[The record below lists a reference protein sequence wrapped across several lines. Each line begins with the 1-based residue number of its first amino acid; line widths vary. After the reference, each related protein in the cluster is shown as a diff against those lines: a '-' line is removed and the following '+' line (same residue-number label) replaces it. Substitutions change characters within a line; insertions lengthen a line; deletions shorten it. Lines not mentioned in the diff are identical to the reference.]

1 MTVNET
7 VSLLERELKQTG
19 EDLDKFIEVAVQRGE
34 ELTDYKLFLKEMNLQ
49 LEFAR
54 FKAEYKDID
63 EVDKTAYLLG
73 IEKTVPKKK
82 ASKSDILKQTQ
93 KYSRDELA
101 VPAQSGMLTVICQ
114 AFLEEQELEG
124 EFNKFYVERIKSQSV
139 EISVPGR
146 KIGVFIDVETL
157 KNEFQLTEKELNRAI
172 FASQHGVVAY
182 MSYLKF
188 LDEKGLKEEFTKF
201 QVEKYKE
208 KRGEA

>member
-1 MTVNET
+1 MTTNET
-7 VSLLERELKQTG
+7 ISLLERELKQTEG
-19 EDLDKFIEVAVQRGE
+19 DLDKFIEVAVQRGE

-54 FKAEYKDID
+54 FRAERKDID
-63 EVDKTAYLLG
+63 EVDKIAYLLG

-82 ASKSDILKQTQ
+82 ASKSDILKQVQ
-93 KYSRDELA
+93 KYSWDELA
-101 VPAQSGMLTVICQ
+101 VPARSGMLTVICQ

-139 EISVPGR
+139 EISVPVR

-157 KNEFQLTEKELNRAI
+157 ENEFQLTEKELNRAI
-172 FASQHGVVAY
+172 LASQHGALAY

-188 LDEKGLKEEFTKF
+188 LEEKGLEKEFTKF
-201 QVEKYKE
+201 QVEKFTGQ
-208 KRGEA
+208 RGEA